1 MGWLCPLT
9 PLENALRARAGQQ
22 GYAGGFIEH
31 YLTAAIYP
39 EGLTRETQIVLATLL
54 VAGNLVVY
62 GLWLRRRRTCGT
74 GGPPAVTADD
84 LGP

>member
-1 MGWLCPLT
+1 M
-9 PLENALRARAGQQ
+9 RARAGQQ

-54 VAGNLVVY
+54 VAGNLVVMA
-62 GLWLRRRRTCGT
+62 CGCGA
-74 GGPPAVTADD
+74 GGPPVPQVRPAVTADD